1 LVLKN
6 KMKFINTVALSI
18 AVITNLLL
26 ALFILFKNWHSII
39 NRVFALLIFG
49 VVGWTLSLLL
59 LLHFPY
65 LILGKLAFVFASV
78 LPASFF
84 HFSIIYPLEFK
95 RKNKTV
101 VFISYISTF
110 LFIILSF
117 TPYLSESVD
126 ISKGYITGS
135 MGKAFPF
142 FVLYLFVFITWGL
155 INFIRKFKTTQ
166 GVQRTQILYLFIGI
180 ILVAIIGLT
189 TNIILPVF
197 QIYNFNFIGPSFS
210 IILTG
215 LITYSIIKHRF
226 LDIRL
231 ILRKSFIYVGLAFF
245 VVFAY
250 YFALWLDNTFFGGS
264 YSIGGY
270 LSAVVI
276 APLFLLGFGY
286 ISKWLKHIA
295 NKYFFTG
302 LYDYQKVL
310 ETFAKR
316 ISQTIKL
323 DEAVNV
329 VIDTIQGAMRVDDI
343 AVALSDPSKKNPFLL
358 HTVAGFNKEEL
369 KNICSHQTFC
379 AHLQSVKQPIVIDE
393 LLSDHEKGIDENLL
407 ADAKLLKQLGVALVL
422 PFVVKDTINSICV
435 VGRKITKEAYTKEDI
450 DLLITLSNQ
459 ASVAIEN
466 ARLYNNM
473 EDIVDSQT
481 REIRQKNIHLQK
493 LLEMRSKFLDTASHQ
508 LGLLGG

>member
-1 LVLKN
+1 
-6 KMKFINTVALSI
+6 
-18 AVITNLLL
+18 
-26 ALFILFKNWHSII
+26 
-39 NRVFALLIFG
+39 
-49 VVGWTLSLLL
+49 
-59 LLHFPY
+59 
-65 LILGKLAFVFASV
+65 
-78 LPASFF
+78 
-84 HFSIIYPLEFK
+84 
-95 RKNKTV
+95 
-101 VFISYISTF
+101 
-110 LFIILSF
+110 
-117 TPYLSESVD
+117 
-126 ISKGYITGS
+126 
-135 MGKAFPF
+135 
-142 FVLYLFVFITWGL
+142 
-155 INFIRKFKTTQ
+155 
-166 GVQRTQILYLFIGI
+166 
-180 ILVAIIGLT
+180 
-189 TNIILPVF
+189 
-197 QIYNFNFIGPSFS
+197 
-210 IILTG
+210 
-215 LITYSIIKHRF
+215 
-226 LDIRL
+226 
-231 ILRKSFIYVGLAFF
+231 
-245 VVFAY
+245 
-250 YFALWLDNTFFGGS
+250 
-264 YSIGGY
+264 
-270 LSAVVI
+270 
-276 APLFLLGFGY
+276 
-286 ISKWLKHIA
+286 
-295 NKYFFTG
+295 
-302 LYDYQKVL
+302 L